1 MTSLR
6 LLRAIG
12 LAVGVA
18 MMFGYVAALLV
29 AMKLSDVGVIGMG
42 SGDPVLHALDEL
54 TGPGLLL
61 SLVGLVLA
69 AWTFRLR
76 ASGFVVVL
84 VLGVPFLIVLWV
96 AVAGFGFGGYVGRPF

>member
-54 TGPGLLL
+54 AGPGLLL

-69 AWTFRLR
+69 AWTFGLR